1 MRTSRVLVSA
11 GLAAFLLAAA
21 GVAVAGLK
29 YDNPVTINVNY
40 QYAMGA
46 LGSARNSS
54 GTTQAI
60 GYSVDGWVYNGTGYS
75 SVSCSAQD
83 SSGNYA
89 SCYASNN
96 DAMARAVTGM
106 TSDSSIYFQWDSSGA
121 CTYISSDNRSYWAP
135 KQP

>member
-1 MRTSRVLVSA
+1 MRASLIVVSA
-11 GLAAFLLAAA
+11 GLAALSLAAA
-21 GVAVAGLK
+21 GMAVAGAK
-29 YDNPVTINVNY
+29 FDDPVSINLSNK
-40 QYAMGA
+40 YAMGS

-60 GYSVDGWVYNGTGYS
+60 GCSVDGWVYNGTGYS

-83 SSGNYA
+83 SNGNYA
-89 SCYASNN
+89 SCYTSNS
-96 DAMARAVTGM
+96 DTMARAVTGM
-106 TSDSSIYFQWDSSGA
+106 TGDSGIYFQWDANGA